1 MSATVVIIIIF
12 AVVVGLTWVFGRW
25 WSEHRKHPG
34 TLRQKARGLWAYTGL
49 HWSPPAYLTLQLVI
63 SLGAPIA
70 ALALFALL
78 ADAVSDQ
85 EAITRLDLSF
95 DNSLHSHASTLGITI
110 ARGVSF
116 IGGPTAMAVLMI
128 AGAVYLLVRREMLLL
143 YGWLVAFIGGGALDW
158 ALKTIFQR
166 DRPSF
171 PNPFVHALGYSFP
184 SGHSMGSLI
193 GYGMLAYLIAHS
205 VRRRG
210 IDILVAICAGV
221 LVLAIGFSRLY
232 LGAHY
237 LSDVLAGFA
246 AGIVWLAANIIAL
259 EASAPRPAA
268 ST

>member
-34 TLRQKARGLWAYTGL
+34 TLRQKARGLWAYPGL

-95 DNSLHSHASTLGITI
+95 DNSLHSHTSPVGVTI
-110 ARGVSF
+110 AKGVSF

-143 YGWLVAFIGGGALDW
+143 YGWLVAFIGGGGPGWGRQTVFPRGPPAVPPPLV
-158 ALKTIFQR
+158 
-166 DRPSF
+166 PSPGFRF
-171 PNPFVHALGYSFP
+171 PPGQS
-184 SGHSMGSLI
+184 
-193 GYGMLAYLIAHS
+193 
-205 VRRRG
+205 
-210 IDILVAICAGV
+210 
-221 LVLAIGFSRLY
+221 
-232 LGAHY
+232 LGA
-237 LSDVLAGFA
+237 LLRLG
-246 AGIVWLAANIIAL
+246 LPAL
-259 EASAPRPAA
+259 LTSP
-268 ST
+268 